1 MTSAN
6 RPPRVRATRLL
17 DRPIITPELDPSI
30 GRNIQGP
37 SIIRVPDWIGD
48 ALGRYYLYFA
58 DHKGSFIRLA
68 YADAVTGPWRIHR
81 PGALRIE
88 DSHFLTRPPAMDQEE
103 TRRLAARF
111 AARGVRLPHDAV
123 LEATTP
129 HIASPEVIV
138 DHGRRVVRMYFHG
151 LEAAATQVTR
161 VAESADGIHFVVGE
175 PSVAPSYL
183 RIFTWAGQ
191 TYALTMPGQLHR
203 AADGVSRFEPGP
215 RLFNPNMRHSALL
228 VRDAILYVFWTQVGH
243 APERI
248 LLSTIDLAGDWSAWR
263 ESAPVEILRP
273 ERVWEGAAAPVQPSL
288 RSTAYGTVNQLRDPA
303 ILEDEGRTYLL
314 YAVAGESGIAAA
326 ELRFG

>member
-1 MTSAN
+1 M
-6 RPPRVRATRLL
+6 L

-37 SIIRVPDWIGD
+37 SIIRMPDWTAD

-88 DSHFLTRPPAMDQEE
+88 DSHFLTRPPVMDQEE

-138 DHGRRVVRMYFHG
+138 DHRRRVIRMYFHG

-161 VAESADGIHFVVGE
+161 VAESADGIPFCRGRTIGRAVLPACLLLGRANLRTDHAGA
-175 PSVAPSYL
+175 VAP
-183 RIFTWAGQ
+183 RRRRRE
-191 TYALTMPGQLHR
+191 PVR
-203 AADGVSRFEPGP
+203 AGP

-228 VRDAILYVFWTQVGH
+228 VRDAVLYVFWTQVGH

-248 LLSTIDLAGDWSAWR
+248 LLSTIDLAGDWHAWR

-273 ERVWEGAAAPVQPSL
+273 ERVWEGAAAAVQPSL

-314 YAVAGESGIAAA
+314 YAVAGESGVAAA